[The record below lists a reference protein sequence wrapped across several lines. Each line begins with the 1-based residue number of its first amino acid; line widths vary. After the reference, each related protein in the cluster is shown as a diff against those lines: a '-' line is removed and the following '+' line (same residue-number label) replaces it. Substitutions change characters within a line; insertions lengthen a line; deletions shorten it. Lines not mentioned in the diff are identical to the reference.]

1 MTEPGRVGPDETVR
15 RRAVPTEDIRL
26 PDVIVR
32 WKPVERIDTD
42 LMVGAS
48 PHALFYRGVDTVSTR
63 RAIYHQYEQGRLLGA
78 FKHGSLIAS
87 RKSTVLAA
95 MWAEETKKLDA
106 RTVQLMELH
115 LQLRELAAALEACD
129 GDRAELN
136 KLNALLEATEA
147 AIGEAL
153 KILSPCAIIPE
164 RGAPL
169 ARIRKI
175 LG

>member
-1 MTEPGRVGPDETVR
+1 MSPGKPRPSRG
-15 RRAVPTEDIRL
+15 ALVPMKRSGVMLCRL
-26 PDVIVR
+26 KMFGFPTLLLR

-87 RKSTVLAA
+87 RKSAVLAA
-95 MWAEETKKLDA
+95 MWAQETKKLDA

-115 LQLRELAAALEACD
+115 LQLRELAAALGECD
-129 GDRAELN
+129 GDREALN

-153 KILSPCAIIPE
+153 KILSPPP
-164 RGAPL
+164 GAGG
-169 ARIRKI
+169 A
-175 LG
+175 